1 MAVGMGVGEGVD
13 VHTNP
18 WRTKSKLARASHIIT
33 LAFSITAHGQP
44 AYTPSEGMT
53 ILLCVRRNLRS
64 CSHTVTQRAWTTKAT
79 AASLNTPVHHD
90 ACLAAYDD
98 GSSGGDNKAT

>member
-18 WRTKSKLARASHIIT
+18 WRTKSKLARASHIT

-44 AYTPSEGMT
+44 VYTPSEGMT
-53 ILLCVRRNLRS
+53 ILLCVLRNLRS
-64 CSHTVTQRAWTTKAT
+64 CSHTVTKRAWTTKAT
-79 AASLNTPVHHD
+79 AASLNTPVHHA

-98 GSSGGDNKAT
+98 GSSGGES